1 MGTVFV
7 FGVGKSHS
15 SIFKLQF
22 QAIILS
28 IITVTGPTEQRADA
42 EERRQ
47 ITVVYIWQK
56 ISYCSSHA
64 FSKQKPSSFLHLDL
78 KKKELCK
85 LIKTHMV
92 SFFSETLHGSD

>member
-78 KKKELCK
+78 KKELCK

-92 SFFSETLHGSD
+92 SFFSETLHRSD